1 LTAHAL
7 EILGAMVHSYVKFFL
22 KLKKKNMSHFC
33 VVHAF
38 RLRHKKTAVR
48 KYGVLA
54 SREDVELTPLG
65 AEDEDED
72 MALFD
77 MTAVKSRP

>member
-1 LTAHAL
+1 MLH
-7 EILGAMVHSYVKFFL
+7 FF
-22 KLKKKNMSHFC
+22 
-33 VVHAF
+33 VVGSF
-38 RLRHKKTAVR
+38 RLRRKKTSVR

>member
-1 LTAHAL
+1 
-7 EILGAMVHSYVKFFL
+7 MVHCFVKLFL
-22 KLKKKNMSHFC
+22 KLKKKPLSHFC

-38 RLRHKKTAVR
+38 RLRRKKTVVR

-54 SREDVELTPLG
+54 SREDMELTPLG
-65 AEDEDED
+65 AEEEDEVI
-72 MALFD
+72 ALFD

>member
-1 LTAHAL
+1 
-7 EILGAMVHSYVKFFL
+7 
-22 KLKKKNMSHFC
+22 

-38 RLRHKKTAVR
+38 RLRRKKTAVR
-48 KYGVLA
+48 KYGILA

-72 MALFD
+72 TALFD

>member
-1 LTAHAL
+1 MLHF
-7 EILGAMVHSYVKFFL
+7 YV
-22 KLKKKNMSHFC
+22 
-33 VVHAF
+33 VRAF
-38 RLRHKKTAVR
+38 RLRRKKTAVR

-77 MTAVKSRP
+77 MSAVKSRP